1 MKLNNILANDCGRYF
16 KKDALAAYKRMSDE
30 MSKNM
35 YEDLVVNQKLVSL
48 NDLEAEML
56 LFVQDK
62 TVASCPQFVLNTVT
76 HRAVSAL
83 KSRVRSKI
91 NRDIKKRVISV
102 DNMIRSITSEV
113 DGGKYFTTPRM
124 MTKESVEKV
133 SRAEYRK
140 IQDTLILQIN
150 KWNAIIDSVF
160 KGGEGLLPEPGEGY
174 NMEDSQPKI
183 LAVSSVPVDQQP
195 MNRAARRRA
204 KAKKR

>member
-1 MKLNNILANDCGRYF
+1 MKIVEILSNKHGRYF
-16 KKDALAAYKRMSDE
+16 KAGALTAYKKMASDR
-30 MSKNM
+30 SALM
-35 YEDLVVNQKLVSL
+35 YMDLVMNDRLVSL
-48 NDLEAEML
+48 NDLEEDVL
-56 LFVQDK
+56 LFMRDN
-62 TVASCPQFVLNTVT
+62 ALHNCPPFVLNTVA
-76 HRAVSAL
+76 HRATGAL

-91 NRDIKKRVISV
+91 NRDIKKRLISV
-102 DNMIRSITSEV
+102 DNMIRSITSTTSDER
-113 DGGKYFTTPRM
+113 YFTTPKM

-160 KGGEGLLPEPGEGY
+160 KGGEGLLPEPGDGY
-174 NMEDSQPKI
+174 NMDDNQSKV

>member
-1 MKLNNILANDCGRYF
+1 MKLAKILANEHGRYF
-16 KKDALAAYKRMSDE
+16 KKGALTAYRKMSNRVSEALYD
-30 MSKNM
+30 
-35 YEDLVVNQKLVSL
+35 DLVISQRLVSL
-48 NDLEAEML
+48 NDLEEEML

-62 TVASCPQFVLNTVT
+62 AVANCPAFVLSAVT
-76 HRAVSAL
+76 RQATEAL
-83 KSRVRSKI
+83 KSRIRSRI

-102 DNMIRSITSEV
+102 DNMIRSITSKV